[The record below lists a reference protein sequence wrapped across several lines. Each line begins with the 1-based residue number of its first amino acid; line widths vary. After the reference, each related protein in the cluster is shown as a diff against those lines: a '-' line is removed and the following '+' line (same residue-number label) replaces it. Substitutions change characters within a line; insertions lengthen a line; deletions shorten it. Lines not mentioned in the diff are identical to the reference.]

1 MFWRFGGYANISSI
15 DSILEKPNV
24 SLEELLDESDLIQEL
39 KQNNSK
45 LIEFLREESTL
56 QKLLDYVVADKPPH
70 PDNASTSKD
79 EDVDRSSPISFF
91 KKSAS
96 RSRSKSVNK
105 SDAGGEAPEAEEED
119 KGEALRKK
127 YAYVAC
133 EVLSSD
139 AWSITEAVLEYQ
151 NYLRE
156 FWHYVSRPAPLDPL
170 QAGYFTKVNESLLD
184 KKTDEMLAFFKSL
197 DHIVP
202 DMLQHVDCPMIM
214 DLLLKI
220 ISLEKAPGGQGIV
233 DWLQTQDLIP
243 VLLSYLGPDNSA
255 STQTAAGDFLKAI
268 ITISANATTQDQTV
282 IGPNELTRQLV
293 SDECTTILIKNML
306 SGGNALTVGVGIII
320 EVIRKNNSDYDLDN
334 QVGPEPRT
342 TDPIYLGSLLRQFAT
357 HVPDFM
363 HLIRSAG
370 ARKPGLKTA
379 FGKEIQP
386 LGFDRFKTCELMAEL
401 LHCSNMALL
410 NERGSDAQIK
420 HRDEER
426 EKLKLEGRLK
436 GQPIEGSSYD
446 EHEPFASSVDSHGFH
461 HAQRPDDD
469 LSGSPEE
476 IKRLEVQNASEED
489 GFEKVAVSDAD
500 EFNEIAG
507 DTSLPP
513 LTKQN
518 DPSSIH
524 HVPDSEDKSVPTE
537 GVSQLHIDSPEQEGN
552 EPQSEGK
559 RRVSLLTQQLQQ
571 HIQESELNSLSDQ
584 PRTDQEDVDM
594 LSHPEDRPAPLF
606 TSKTSQSATSSNE
619 EDPSHSTATLQ
630 PEPHSSEGD
639 NGLWEADVDGSPVVG
654 DLLKIMFVEHQV
666 VPTILDFFFRFPWNN
681 FLHNVVY
688 DVVQQVF
695 NGSFERGYNRT
706 LAIDLFC
713 HSNCTDLTSQ
723 ADVTQR
729 ILDGQAASDDA
740 QKEKGMRLGYMG
752 HLTLIAEEVL
762 KLQDRQ
768 APEVL
773 GEQIMERITRDEWN
787 QYLETTLSE
796 TRDRDNAVLG
806 GVKPDQ
812 GFGARQAGIGGN
824 FSGGN
829 NSSALSNAGL
839 VPADSMALQEA
850 GDASGYDTG
859 SGLLSGFGN
868 GDDDDDDLEASISG
882 EKREQAVDDDE
893 QQTPPSPSSVNPPA
907 PLNVTPS
914 RARNKLALRLAAR
927 KKEAE
932 ESSALENE
940 DPDTADAAAIQQA
953 FEMPVQPL
961 SDLPDL
967 DLSAVTERQI
977 NELIG
982 VQGGPQAQAQDRTT
996 TQVVVSAYSS
1006 SSGEDSSSSSEEEEE
1021 HDDDDRPQESEEQ
1034 AEQQDVKGDNVVVG
1048 VKRRPSTT
1056 EAKKRIP
1063 LDDDDD
1069 GEEEDERHHH
1079 RHHHQQHQQQRSG
1092 LQRQTSDPFESPE
1105 DTSSDEESSGSSEG
1119 EELAFGRERP
1129 MGTE

>member
-1 MFWRFGGYANISSI
+1 M
-15 DSILEKPNV
+15 
-24 SLEELLDESDLIQEL
+24 
-39 KQNNSK
+39 
-45 LIEFLREESTL
+45 
-56 QKLLDYVVADKPPH
+56 
-70 PDNASTSKD
+70 
-79 EDVDRSSPISFF
+79 
-91 KKSAS
+91 
-96 RSRSKSVNK
+96 
-105 SDAGGEAPEAEEED
+105 
-119 KGEALRKK
+119 
-127 YAYVAC
+127 
-133 EVLSSD
+133 
-139 AWSITEAVLEYQ
+139 
-151 NYLRE
+151 
-156 FWHYVSRPAPLDPL
+156 
-170 QAGYFTKVNESLLD
+170 
-184 KKTDEMLAFFKSL
+184 
-197 DHIVP
+197 
-202 DMLQHVDCPMIM
+202 
-214 DLLLKI
+214 
-220 ISLEKAPGGQGIV
+220 
-233 DWLQTQDLIP
+233 
-243 VLLSYLGPDNSA
+243 
-255 STQTAAGDFLKAI
+255 KAI

-666 VPTILDFFFRFPWNN
+666 VPTILVS
-681 FLHNVVY
+681 FLST
-688 DVVQQVF
+688 F
-695 NGSFERGYNRT
+695 
-706 LAIDLFC
+706 
-713 HSNCTDLTSQ
+713 
-723 ADVTQR
+723 
-729 ILDGQAASDDA
+729 
-740 QKEKGMRLGYMG
+740 
-752 HLTLIAEEVL
+752 
-762 KLQDRQ
+762 
-768 APEVL
+768 
-773 GEQIMERITRDEWN
+773 
-787 QYLETTLSE
+787 
-796 TRDRDNAVLG
+796 
-806 GVKPDQ
+806 
-812 GFGARQAGIGGN
+812 
-824 FSGGN
+824 
-829 NSSALSNAGL
+829 
-839 VPADSMALQEA
+839 
-850 GDASGYDTG
+850 DTG
-859 SGLLSGFGN
+859 FHTYFVGFLLPLP
-868 GDDDDDDLEASISG
+868 LE
-882 EKREQAVDDDE
+882 QL
-893 QQTPPSPSSVNPPA
+893 PPQRCIRCGSTSV
-907 PLNVTPS
+907 
-914 RARNKLALRLAAR
+914 
-927 KKEAE
+927 
-932 ESSALENE
+932 
-940 DPDTADAAAIQQA
+940 
-953 FEMPVQPL
+953 
-961 SDLPDL
+961 
-967 DLSAVTERQI
+967 
-977 NELIG
+977 
-982 VQGGPQAQAQDRTT
+982 
-996 TQVVVSAYSS
+996 
-1006 SSGEDSSSSSEEEEE
+1006 
-1021 HDDDDRPQESEEQ
+1021 
-1034 AEQQDVKGDNVVVG
+1034 
-1048 VKRRPSTT
+1048 
-1056 EAKKRIP
+1056 
-1063 LDDDDD
+1063 
-1069 GEEEDERHHH
+1069 
-1079 RHHHQQHQQQRSG
+1079 
-1092 LQRQTSDPFESPE
+1092 
-1105 DTSSDEESSGSSEG
+1105 
-1119 EELAFGRERP
+1119 
-1129 MGTE
+1129 

>member
-24 SLEELLDESDLIQEL
+24 SLDELLDESDLIQEL

-56 QKLLDYVVADKPPH
+56 QTLLEYVVADNPPH
-70 PDNASTSKD
+70 SDKASSTTRED
-79 EDVDRSSPISFF
+79 EPDRSSPISFF

-105 SDAGGEAPEAEEED
+105 SDTPGDAEGDDED

-139 AWSITEAVLEYQ
+139 VWSITEAVLEYQ

-243 VLLSYLGPDNSA
+243 VLLSYLGPENSA

-293 SDECTTILIKNML
+293 SDECTSLLIKNML
-306 SGGNALTVGVGIII
+306 SGGNSLTVGVGIII

-342 TDPIYLGSLLRQFAT
+342 TDPIYLGSLLRQFAK

-363 HLIRSAG
+363 HLIRSSSAQ
-370 ARKPGLKTA
+370 KPGLKTA

-426 EKLKLEGRLK
+426 ERLKLEGRLT

-461 HAQRPDDD
+461 HAQRPEDD
-469 LSGSPEE
+469 LNGSPEE

-500 EFNEIAG
+500 EFNEIAA

-513 LTKQN
+513 LTKQD

-524 HVPDSEDKSVPTE
+524 HVPKEASQDGTTVLTE
-537 GVSQLHIDSPEQEGN
+537 EISQLQIDSPEQEGDG
-552 EPQSEGK
+552 PQLE
-559 RRVSLLTQQLQQ
+559 
-571 HIQESELNSLSDQ
+571 ESELNFSSDQ
-584 PRTDQEDVDM
+584 PETAQEDADM
-594 LSHPEDRPAPLF
+594 LSHPEDKPAPLF
-606 TSKTSQSATSSNE
+606 ASPSKSSQSVTSSNE

-630 PEPHSSEGD
+630 PDPHTTEGD
-639 NGLWEADVDGSPVVG
+639 NGLWEADVDGTPVVG

-713 HSNCTDLTSQ
+713 HSGCADLTSQ
-723 ADVTQR
+723 ADITQR
-729 ILDGQAASDDA
+729 ILDGQVASDNA

-768 APEVL
+768 PPEIL
-773 GEQIMERITRDEWN
+773 GEQIMERITRDEWI

-812 GFGARQAGIGGN
+812 GFGARQVGMGANSMLGQGN

-850 GDASGYDTG
+850 GDASSYDTG
-859 SGLLSGFGN
+859 SAGLLSGFGN
-868 GDDDDDDLEASISG
+868 GDDDDDDLEESITG
-882 EKREQAVDDDE
+882 EKREKAVDDDE
-893 QQTPPSPSSVNPPA
+893 QVG
-907 PLNVTPS
+907 
-914 RARNKLALRLAAR
+914 
-927 KKEAE
+927 E
-932 ESSALENE
+932 
-940 DPDTADAAAIQQA
+940 
-953 FEMPVQPL
+953 L
-961 SDLPDL
+961 SFDDV
-967 DLSAVTERQI
+967 DI
-977 NELIG
+977 NHF
-982 VQGGPQAQAQDRTT
+982 R
-996 TQVVVSAYSS
+996 
-1006 SSGEDSSSSSEEEEE
+1006 
-1021 HDDDDRPQESEEQ
+1021 
-1034 AEQQDVKGDNVVVG
+1034 
-1048 VKRRPSTT
+1048 
-1056 EAKKRIP
+1056 
-1063 LDDDDD
+1063 
-1069 GEEEDERHHH
+1069 
-1079 RHHHQQHQQQRSG
+1079 
-1092 LQRQTSDPFESPE
+1092 
-1105 DTSSDEESSGSSEG
+1105 
-1119 EELAFGRERP
+1119 
-1129 MGTE
+1129 

>member
-24 SLEELLDESDLIQEL
+24 SLDELLDESDLIQEL

-56 QKLLDYVVADKPPH
+56 QTLLEYVVADNPPH
-70 PDNASTSKD
+70 SDKASSTTRED
-79 EDVDRSSPISFF
+79 EPDRSSPISFF

-105 SDAGGEAPEAEEED
+105 SDTPGDAEGDDED

-139 AWSITEAVLEYQ
+139 VWSITEAVLEYQ

-243 VLLSYLGPDNSA
+243 VLLSYLGPENSA

-293 SDECTTILIKNML
+293 SDECTSLLIKNML
-306 SGGNALTVGVGIII
+306 SGGNSLTVGVGIII

-342 TDPIYLGSLLRQFAT
+342 TDPIYLGSLLRQFAK

-363 HLIRSAG
+363 HLIRSSSAQ
-370 ARKPGLKTA
+370 KPGLKTA

-426 EKLKLEGRLK
+426 EKLKLEGRLT

-461 HAQRPDDD
+461 HAQRPEDD
-469 LSGSPEE
+469 LNGSPEE

-500 EFNEIAG
+500 EFNEIAA

-513 LTKQN
+513 LTKQD

-524 HVPDSEDKSVPTE
+524 HVPKEASQDGTTVLTE
-537 GVSQLHIDSPEQEGN
+537 EISQLQIDSPEQEGDG
-552 EPQSEGK
+552 PQLEGK

-571 HIQESELNSLSDQ
+571 HIQESELNFSSDQ
-584 PRTDQEDVDM
+584 PETAQEDADM
-594 LSHPEDRPAPLF
+594 LSHPEDKPAPLF
-606 TSKTSQSATSSNE
+606 ASPSKSSQSVTSSNE

-630 PEPHSSEGD
+630 PDPHTTEGD
-639 NGLWEADVDGSPVVG
+639 NGLWEADVDGTPVVG

-713 HSNCTDLTSQ
+713 HSGCADLTSQ
-723 ADVTQR
+723 ADITQR
-729 ILDGQAASDDA
+729 ILDGQAASDNA

-768 APEVL
+768 PPEIL
-773 GEQIMERITRDEWN
+773 GEQIMERITRDEWI

-812 GFGARQAGIGGN
+812 GFGARQVGMGANSMLGQGN

-850 GDASGYDTG
+850 GDASSYDTG
-859 SGLLSGFGN
+859 SAGLLSGFGN
-868 GDDDDDDLEASISG
+868 GDDDDDDLEESITG
-882 EKREQAVDDDE
+882 EKREKAVDDDE
-893 QQTPPSPSSVNPPA
+893 QVG
-907 PLNVTPS
+907 
-914 RARNKLALRLAAR
+914 
-927 KKEAE
+927 E
-932 ESSALENE
+932 
-940 DPDTADAAAIQQA
+940 
-953 FEMPVQPL
+953 L
-961 SDLPDL
+961 SFDDV
-967 DLSAVTERQI
+967 DI
-977 NELIG
+977 NHF
-982 VQGGPQAQAQDRTT
+982 R
-996 TQVVVSAYSS
+996 
-1006 SSGEDSSSSSEEEEE
+1006 
-1021 HDDDDRPQESEEQ
+1021 
-1034 AEQQDVKGDNVVVG
+1034 
-1048 VKRRPSTT
+1048 
-1056 EAKKRIP
+1056 
-1063 LDDDDD
+1063 
-1069 GEEEDERHHH
+1069 
-1079 RHHHQQHQQQRSG
+1079 
-1092 LQRQTSDPFESPE
+1092 
-1105 DTSSDEESSGSSEG
+1105 
-1119 EELAFGRERP
+1119 
-1129 MGTE
+1129 

>member
-56 QKLLDYVVADKPPH
+56 QKLLEYVVADKPPR
-70 PDNASTSKD
+70 PDNASTVAKD
-79 EDVDRSSPISFF
+79 EDADRSSPISFF

-105 SDAGGEAPEAEEED
+105 SDAGGEAPEADEED

-139 AWSITEAVLEYQ
+139 VWSITEAVLEYQ
-151 NYLRE
+151 NYLRD
-156 FWHYVSRPAPLDPL
+156 FWNYVSRPAPLDPL

-184 KKTDEMLAFFKSL
+184 KKTDEMMAFFKSL
-197 DHIVP
+197 DHVVP

-233 DWLQTQDLIP
+233 DWLQTQELIP
-243 VLLSYLGPDNSA
+243 VLLSYLGPDNSP

-293 SDECTTILIKNML
+293 SDECTSILIKNML
-306 SGGNALTVGVGIII
+306 AGGNSLTVGVGIII

-370 ARKPGLKTA
+370 AKKPGLKTA

-420 HRDEER
+420 HRDDER
-426 EKLKLEGRLK
+426 EKLKLEGRLT

-489 GFEKVAVSDAD
+489 GFEKVAVSEAD

-513 LTKQN
+513 STKQD

-524 HVPDSEDKSVPTE
+524 HSPSETSRDGTTVLTE
-537 GVSQLHIDSPEQEGN
+537 EISQLHIDSPEQEGD
-552 EPQSEGK
+552 ESQPEGK

-571 HIQESELNSLSDQ
+571 HIQESELNFSSDQ
-584 PRTDQEDVDM
+584 PRTAQEDVDM
-594 LSHPEDRPAPLF
+594 LSHPEDKPAPLF
-606 TSKTSQSATSSNE
+606 TSPSKTSHSASSSTE

-630 PEPHSSEGD
+630 PEAHPTEGE

-654 DLLKIMFVEHQV
+654 DLLKIKFVEHQV

-713 HSNCTDLTSQ
+713 QSNCTDLASQ

-729 ILDGQAASDDA
+729 ILDGQTASDNA

-773 GEQIMERITRDEWN
+773 GEQIMERITRDEWI
-787 QYLETTLSE
+787 QYLESTLSE

-812 GFGARQAGIGGN
+812 GFGARQVGMGANSMLGQGN

-850 GDASGYDTG
+850 ADASGYDTG
-859 SGLLSGFGN
+859 SAGLLSGFGN
-868 GDDDDDDLEASISG
+868 GDDDDDDLEESITG
-882 EKREQAVDDDE
+882 EKREKAVDDDE
-893 QQTPPSPSSVNPPA
+893 QQSITSPDSINPSPQ
-907 PLNVTPS
+907 PLNLPPS
-914 RARNKLALRLAAR
+914 RARNKLAQRLAAR
-927 KKEAE
+927 AAAAE
-932 ESSALENE
+932 ETSASPTS
-940 DPDTADAAAIQQA
+940 DPDALDATAIQAA
-953 FEMPVQPL
+953 FDLSVEPL

-982 VQGGPQAQAQDRTT
+982 VNSEGR
-996 TQVVVSAYSS
+996 VVSAYSTS
-1006 SSGEDSSSSSEEEEE
+1006 SSDPSSASSSSDEENSFGRDEASVA
-1021 HDDDDRPQESEEQ
+1021 ESAQ
-1034 AEQQDVKGDNVVVG
+1034 NDSVMPG

-1063 LDDDDD
+1063 LDD
-1069 GEEEDERHHH
+1069 EEEEATTSSSA
-1079 RHHHQQHQQQRSG
+1079 RSRIG
-1092 LQRQTSDPFESPE
+1092 LQRQISDPFQSPE
-1105 DTSSDEESSGSSEG
+1105 NSSGEEGSSSSSSEE
-1119 EELAFGRERP
+1119 EELMFGRKERVL
-1129 MGTE
+1129 GVE

>member
-24 SLEELLDESDLIQEL
+24 SLDELLDESDLIQEL

-56 QKLLDYVVADKPPH
+56 HTLLEYVVADNPPQS
-70 PDNASTSKD
+70 DKASIKD
-79 EDVDRSSPISFF
+79 EEPDRSSPISFF

-105 SDAGGEAPEAEEED
+105 SDAGADAAEDED

-139 AWSITEAVLEYQ
+139 VWSITEAVLEYQ

-233 DWLQTQDLIP
+233 DDLIP
-243 VLLSYLGPDNSA
+243 VLLSYLGPENSA

-306 SGGNALTVGVGIII
+306 AGGNSLTVGVGIII

-342 TDPIYLGSLLRQFAT
+342 TDPIYLGSLLRQFAK

-363 HLIRSAG
+363 HLIRSSG
-370 ARKPGLKTA
+370 AQKPGLKTA

-426 EKLKLEGRLK
+426 EKLKQEGRLT

-489 GFEKVAVSDAD
+489 GFEKVAVSEAD

-513 LTKQN
+513 LTKQD

-524 HVPDSEDKSVPTE
+524 HVPKESPQDGTTVVTE
-537 GVSQLHIDSPEQEGN
+537 ELSQLDIDSSEQEGDG
-552 EPQSEGK
+552 PQPEGK
-559 RRVSLLTQQLQQ
+559 RRISLLTQQLQQ
-571 HIQESELNSLSDQ
+571 HIQESELNFSSDQ
-584 PRTDQEDVDM
+584 PRNTQEDVDM
-594 LSHPEDRPAPLF
+594 HPEDKPAPLF
-606 TSKTSQSATSSNE
+606 ASPSKNSQSVTSSNE

-630 PEPHSSEGD
+630 PDAHHTEGD

-713 HSNCTDLTSQ
+713 HSNCTDLASQ

-729 ILDGQAASDDA
+729 ILDGQAASDNA

-768 APEVL
+768 PPEIL
-773 GEQIMERITRDEWN
+773 GEQIMERITRDEWI

-812 GFGARQAGIGGN
+812 GFGARQVGMGANSMLGQGG

-850 GDASGYDTG
+850 GDASSYDTG
-859 SGLLSGFGN
+859 SSGLLSGFGN
-868 GDDDDDDLEASISG
+868 GDDDDDDLEESITG
-882 EKREQAVDDDE
+882 EKREKAVDDDE
-893 QQTPPSPSSVNPPA
+893 QNPPSPGSVNPPA
-907 PLNVTPS
+907 PLNLAPS
-914 RARNKLALRLAAR
+914 RARNKLAERLAAR
-927 KKEAE
+927 AKREAE
-932 ESSALENE
+932 ETSSLDGT
-940 DPDTADAAAIQQA
+940 DPDTADAAAVQQA
-953 FEMPVQPL
+953 FEMPMQPL

-967 DLSAVTERQI
+967 DLSAVTTRQI

-982 VQGGPQAQAQDRTT
+982 NTGSGGADR
-996 TQVVVSAYSS
+996 VVSAYSS
-1006 SSGEDSSSSSEEEEE
+1006 SSSSSSSDLDSASDDEEIGSQQT
-1021 HDDDDRPQESEEQ
+1021 QEMAKSGNSQE
-1034 AEQQDVKGDNVVVG
+1034 AVG
-1048 VKRRPSTT
+1048 LKRRPSTT
-1056 EAKKRIP
+1056 EAKKRVP
-1063 LDDDDD
+1063 LDD
-1069 GEEEDERHHH
+1069 GEEDERPA
-1079 RHHHQQHQQQRSG
+1079 
-1092 LQRQTSDPFESPE
+1092 LQRTISDPFMSPAESS
-1105 DTSSDEESSGSSEG
+1105 DDSSDEDSE
-1119 EELAFGRERP
+1119 EELTFGR
-1129 MGTE
+1129 

>member
-1 MFWRFGGYANISSI
+1 SCTKVDEVEKARDRPDTNTNLQLGKATAKARRPVPTSPSVRVHTRAIRIIEHSSPLNKRQL
-15 DSILEKPNV
+15 DTGPECRSRHAYPLSAHKTPDPGMQRPVKDPNV

-70 PDNASTSKD
+70 PDNASTTKD
-79 EDVDRSSPISFF
+79 EDADRSSPISFF

-139 AWSITEAVLEYQ
+139 VWSITEAVLEYQ

-184 KKTDEMLAFFKSL
+184 KKTDEMLAFFQSL

-306 SGGNALTVGVGIII
+306 SGGNALT
-320 EVIRKNNSDYDLDN
+320 
-334 QVGPEPRT
+334 
-342 TDPIYLGSLLRQFAT
+342 
-357 HVPDFM
+357 
-363 HLIRSAG
+363 
-370 ARKPGLKTA
+370 
-379 FGKEIQP
+379 EIQP

-507 DTSLPP
+507 DTTLPP
-513 LTKQN
+513 LTKQS

-537 GVSQLHIDSPEQEGN
+537 EVSQLHIDSPEQEGN

-630 PEPHSSEGD
+630 PEAHSSEGD

-768 APEVL
+768 PPEVL

-893 QQTPPSPSSVNPPA
+893 QVG
-907 PLNVTPS
+907 
-914 RARNKLALRLAAR
+914 
-927 KKEAE
+927 E
-932 ESSALENE
+932 
-940 DPDTADAAAIQQA
+940 
-953 FEMPVQPL
+953 L
-961 SDLPDL
+961 SFDDV
-967 DLSAVTERQI
+967 DI
-977 NELIG
+977 NHF
-982 VQGGPQAQAQDRTT
+982 R
-996 TQVVVSAYSS
+996 
-1006 SSGEDSSSSSEEEEE
+1006 
-1021 HDDDDRPQESEEQ
+1021 
-1034 AEQQDVKGDNVVVG
+1034 
-1048 VKRRPSTT
+1048 
-1056 EAKKRIP
+1056 
-1063 LDDDDD
+1063 
-1069 GEEEDERHHH
+1069 
-1079 RHHHQQHQQQRSG
+1079 
-1092 LQRQTSDPFESPE
+1092 
-1105 DTSSDEESSGSSEG
+1105 
-1119 EELAFGRERP
+1119 
-1129 MGTE
+1129 